1 MTKKRNVRQ
10 TKTTEKAP
18 LTYAITA
25 QFAPEIREY
34 IDKVHEKTGLPKSR
48 IATNLLF
55 ESVRRA
61 KKFYPVNSENLET
74 VGN

>member
-1 MTKKRNVRQ
+1 MTKKKSTRQ
-10 TKTTEKAP
+10 PQTTTKAP

-25 QFAPEIREY
+25 KFAPEIREY
-34 IDKVHEKTGLPKSR
+34 IDAVHEKTGLSKSR

-61 KKFYPVNSENLET
+61 KKNYPGNLENLEKI
-74 VGN
+74 GI